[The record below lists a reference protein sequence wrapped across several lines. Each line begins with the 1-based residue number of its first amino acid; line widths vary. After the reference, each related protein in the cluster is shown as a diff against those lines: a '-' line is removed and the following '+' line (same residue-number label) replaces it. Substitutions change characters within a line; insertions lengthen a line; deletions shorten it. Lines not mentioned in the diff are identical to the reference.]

1 MSGPYDDILYCKRPV
16 SFRHPPM
23 AVEDRAAQFAPF
35 AALTGYDSAL
45 DEVSRITQNFICLD
59 ESEQSEVDHRLRCAE
74 SHQIPVQLTVF
85 VPDQRKEGG
94 AYKELCGTI
103 RRIDPV
109 NGIVHMMDRQS
120 VPLAQIVHVVLL
132 ENTPGGAI

>member
-23 AVEDRAAQFAPF
+23 PVEDRAAQFAPF

-45 DEVSRITQNFICLD
+45 DEASRITQNFICLD
-59 ESEQSEVDHRLRCAE
+59 ESEQLEVDHRLRCAE